1 MANCVQSKGCNLY
14 EPVRKSY
21 LIGDGNIGY
30 ILLAEFDDTEKAIL
44 NEIMAVLK
52 RYSAKYKCE
61 EENIRKIVFRGLV
74 IYPDQRR
81 ILAAENEVFL
91 SHYEFD
97 ILLILVNHPGWVFTK
112 EQIYE
117 AVWDDI
123 PVSVDAKVECMIYSI
138 RKKFREYTDR
148 QYIRTVWGVGY
159 KFDPET

>member
-52 RYSAKYKCE
+52 RYSAKDKCE
-61 EENIRKIVFRGLV
+61 EEDIRKIVFRGLV

-97 ILLILVNHPGWVFTK
+97 ILLLLVNHPGWVFTK

-117 AVWDDI
+117 AV
-123 PVSVDAKVECMIYSI
+123 
-138 RKKFREYTDR
+138 
-148 QYIRTVWGVGY
+148 
-159 KFDPET
+159 

>member
-97 ILLILVNHPGWVFTK
+97 ILLLLVNHPGWVFTK
-112 EQIYE
+112 EQILENVFGYDSE
-117 AVWDDI
+117 SNDSTI
-123 PVSVDAKVECMIYSI
+123 ITHIKNI
-138 RKKFREYTDR
+138 RNKLQEFEYAP
-148 QYIRTVWGVGY
+148 IKTVWGVGY
-159 KFDPET
+159 KFEYKEC